1 MHNARSELP
10 RNLERRS
17 SQNLPS
23 ETVWKIAEGIWSALL
38 WRQEAADRDSFDPSW
53 PLSQPRFGT
62 HWGLI
67 AKFQTV
73 SLSRRGLIAR
83 RRAHVM
89 TSGLLPLADTLPEVA
104 ALGCSPRGRR
114 RAARFR
120 PLPRPPRAL
129 RPPRQPPCLP
139 QLPCG
144 CAPLP

>member
-62 HWGLI
+62 HCEVPNSFSKQAGTNSKEKGGRHDI
-67 AKFQTV
+67 RPSPACRYPARGGCC
-73 SLSRRGLIAR
+73 SR
-83 RRAHVM
+83 
-89 TSGLLPLADTLPEVA
+89 LLP
-104 ALGCSPRGRR
+104 
-114 RAARFR
+114 
-120 PLPRPPRAL
+120 
-129 RPPRQPPCLP
+129 
-139 QLPCG
+139 
-144 CAPLP
+144 

>member
-23 ETVWKIAEGIWSALL
+23 ETVWKIAEGIWSTLL
-38 WRQEAADRDSFDPSW
+38 GAKRQPIGTPSTH
-53 PLSQPRFGT
+53 LGRFRSPASGP
-62 HWGLI
+62 I
-67 AKFQTV
+67 ATFQTV
-73 SLSRRGLIAR
+73 SLSRRGIIAR

-89 TSGLLPLADTLPEVA
+89 TSALLPLVDMLPEVA
-104 ALGCSPRGRR
+104 ALGCSPRGRH
-114 RAARFR
+114 RAAWFR

-129 RPPRQPPCLP
+129 RPPRQPPSLP